1 MAAVPR
7 VVSIEDDF
15 DIFKLIQITL
25 RPLGIELYHA
35 SSGSSALEMNNKL
48 KPDLVLLDLA
58 LPDTYGW
65 DLLKK
70 MKAGENRPKNVV
82 VLSARLQMPTP
93 KMAQEQQVDAC
104 MSKPF
109 IPAELREKVR
119 SLLSIA

>member
-7 VVSIEDDF
+7 VVSIEDDL

-35 SSGSSALEMNNKL
+35 SSGSSALEMNNQL

-70 MKAGENRPKNVV
+70 MKASENQPKNVV
-82 VLSARLQMPTP
+82 VLSARLQLPTP
-93 KMAQEQQVDAC
+93 KMAQERQVAAC

-119 SLLSIA
+119 SLLCLA

>member
-15 DIFKLIQITL
+15 DIFKLIQLTL
-25 RPLGIELYHA
+25 KPLGVELYHA
-35 SSGSSALEMNNKL
+35 PSGSRALEMNNKL
-48 KPDLVLLDLA
+48 QPDLVLLDLA
-58 LPDTYGW
+58 LPDIYGW
-65 DLLKK
+65 ELLNK
-70 MKAGENRPKNVV
+70 MKTSRNQPKNVV

-93 KMAQEQQVDAC
+93 KMAQERKVDAC

-119 SLLSIA
+119 SLLSLA

>member
-7 VVSIEDDF
+7 VISVEDDF
-15 DIFKLIQITL
+15 DIFRLIQYTL
-25 RPLGIELYHA
+25 RPLNIELYHA
-35 SSGSSALEMNNKL
+35 PSGSSALEMADKL

-65 DLLKK
+65 ELLKQ
-70 MKAGENRPKNVV
+70 MKVSENQPKNVV

-93 KMAQEQQVDAC
+93 KMARERQVAAC

-119 SLLSIA
+119 SLLCLV